1 MKYNPHITRPLL
13 NRATAR
19 EPLFTPSYLRI
30 WTLFFVTFVS
40 AFQLFP
46 TIPFRVLDLGG
57 TKAEAGLFL
66 AAYTYASALS
76 APIMGT
82 IADHLGRKRVVVWG
96 ALGFVV
102 FSVLYGIVTALPLLL
117 LVACVHGIFW
127 SSLLSATGAMI
138 SEVIPPSR
146 RTEGLA
152 YWGMAPTLAIAIA
165 PPIGLALYERSWLSL
180 CLVMASISLI
190 VAILG
195 SRLSAG
201 VGRAEGP
208 FPSLRR
214 LVDFRVLAT
223 AGTLYVISFGY
234 GGITSYVALL
244 ADARDIA
251 PRSLFFTVLAI
262 SILITRI
269 VIAPI
274 GDRYGPKRLLFPSV
288 AIVPFSLALLAVED
302 SLVGFV
308 VSAALFGFGFGAVYP
323 SFMTWVLDRTDA
335 RRRAATFGS
344 VLFAFDIGIGTGSL
358 VTGLLIDRFGYSI
371 AYGFAA
377 AVSTAAIPVFLVTSR
392 LLIPGKEVASNHD

>member
-1 MKYNPHITRPLL
+1 M
-13 NRATAR
+13 
-19 EPLFTPSYLRI
+19 
-30 WTLFFVTFVS
+30 
-40 AFQLFP
+40 
-46 TIPFRVLDLGG
+46 GG
-57 TKAEAGLFL
+57 TTAEAGLFL

-82 IADHLGRKRVVVWG
+82 VADHLGRKRVVVWG

-102 FSVLYGIVTALPLLL
+102 FSILYGTVTTLPLLL
-117 LVACVHGIFW
+117 VVACIHGTFW

-180 CLVMASISLI
+180 CLVMASLSLI

-195 SRLSAG
+195 TRLGTG
-201 VGRAEGP
+201 VSRAEGP
-208 FPSLRR
+208 FPSWRR
-214 LVDFRVLAT
+214 LVDFRVMAT

-244 ADARDIA
+244 AAAREIA

-262 SILITRI
+262 TVLITRI
-269 VIAPI
+269 VIAPL
-274 GDRYGPKRLLFPSV
+274 GDRFGPKTLLFPSV
-288 AIVPFSLALLAVED
+288 AIVPFSLALLATED
-302 SLVGFV
+302 SLAGFI

-371 AYGFAA
+371 AFSFAA
-377 AVSTAAIPVFLVTSR
+377 AVSTTAIPVFLVTSR
-392 LLIPGKEVASNHD
+392 LLARSPKPDQI